1 MAGTG
6 DRSVD
11 MDCKISLEL
20 TQNELETLELALMTY
35 EQTMKHAIKTDGMT
49 GGADFLQQEATTA
62 QKLLQ
67 QVLCALGRDTETDWT
82 IDFD

>member
-1 MAGTG
+1 
-6 DRSVD
+6 
-11 MDCKISLEL
+11 MDGKISLEL

-35 EQTMKHAIKTDGMT
+35 EQTMKYAIKTDGMT

>member
-1 MAGTG
+1 
-6 DRSVD
+6 
-11 MDCKISLEL
+11 MDGKISLEL

-62 QKLLQ
+62 QNLLQ
-67 QVLCALGRDTETDWT
+67 QVLCALGRDTETDWA